1 MADKS
6 VKCAMWL
13 RDQNI
18 QPGDVIGIC
27 TSNSM
32 NMYIPC
38 FASMYVGAVF
48 NAWWDVGLKK
58 GKINP

>member
-13 RDQNI
+13 RDQHI

-27 TSNSM
+27 TNNRMDS
-32 NMYIPC
+32 YIPC
-38 FASMYVGAVF
+38 FASMYIGAVF
-48 NAWWDVGLKK
+48 NPWCEVELST
-58 GKINP
+58 GKINL